1 MLSGPGLIAQY
12 DVFKKVPLNNW
23 NIFESKQKADLN
35 KVEEQIVSKKKEIEL
50 LKSMLT
56 KSNIKKEKQNI
67 KEFEREADT
76 LNHNQIYTF
85 NLLLKDWCADPAL
98 TLEYPDITKLIKL
111 AALIPPSTVKVERS
125 FSLMNLILTP
135 L

>member
-56 KSNIKKEKQNI
+56 KTNMEEKKK
-67 KEFEREADT
+67 RR
-76 LNHNQIYTF
+76 
-85 NLLLKDWCADPAL
+85 
-98 TLEYPDITKLIKL
+98 LE
-111 AALIPPSTVKVERS
+111 
-125 FSLMNLILTP
+125 N
-135 L
+135 